1 MPPPILT
8 MSALVLA
15 ANAAWALPANAQ
27 TIHGRYVPDPS
38 APNAAVVERA
48 IAETASPFF
57 FAIRGLVT
65 SRLRE
70 TNPVFAEIDLSFDG
84 RSLVFRA
91 APLVVVAAL
100 DRQTESRGLD
110 GSTNAVS
117 LRRVGSSLLLRM
129 WTSEGARLT
138 ELILRGDALD
148 LRITVS
154 SPRLR
159 APMTYTLRYVRRDRQ
174 STSRD
179 RARPG

>member
-1 MPPPILT
+1 MT
-8 MSALVLA
+8 MSALLLA

-27 TIHGRYVPDPS
+27 AISGRYVPDPS

-48 IAETASPFF
+48 IAETAAPFF

-70 TNPVFAEIDLSFDG
+70 TNPVFAELDLSFDG
-84 RSLVFRA
+84 RALVFRA
-91 APLVVVAAL
+91 PPLSVTAML

-110 GSTNAVS
+110 GSNNAVS

-129 WTSEGARLT
+129 WTSEGSRLT
-138 ELILRGDALD
+138 ELVPRGDALD

-154 SPRLR
+154 SPHLR
-159 APMTYTLRYVRRDRQ
+159 VPMTYTLRYVRRDRQ
-174 STSRD
+174 NTSRD
-179 RARPG
+179 RTRPG